1 MKKILRWSFLGGLA
15 LIIALISVVSAINN
29 SRKPVV
35 SDTVVTDAAGSTYR
49 VHIEKD
55 TTYAIVTDADGKIWG
70 VDFDGQTVDLTATRV
85 NLDEVYKPSDI
96 PTQFTGQ
103 HVDFVADPNQYMD
116 NQQGGNQTPDNGQQ
130 NGGADI
136 DNGQQGTDPGQ
147 DPNSQPTGLQ
157 PYRIQKYQDIIGG
170 GTYLINVTM
179 IENGVQE
186 EPITMAVKNGN
197 FYVSMSVD
205 DMAAQMI
212 YRADSG
218 TTYMLMDFIKKYCA
232 VPEDMMGEDM
242 DMSQVSKGFQV
253 EHLDKEITVTETSL
267 NGNPVICESYI
278 ADDGSEFLYYFDAN
292 DMLVRRDKNGPDGS
306 TDVMIFSQMTTE
318 VDDSLFEIP
327 SGYGYLNIS
336 WLLSMAG

>member
-15 LIIALISVVSAINN
+15 LVVALISVFTAINN
-29 SRKPVV
+29 SKKPVV

-55 TTYAIVTDADGKIWG
+55 TTYAIVTDAEGKIWG

-85 NLDEVYKPSDI
+85 NLDEVYKAEDI

-103 HVDFVADPNQYMD
+103 HVDFAVDPNQYMD
-116 NQQGGNQTPDNGQQ
+116 NGQSSDANSGQQGNATDADNSQQDNSGTDNQQ
-130 NGGADI
+130 NGL
-136 DNGQQGTDPGQ
+136 T
-147 DPNSQPTGLQ
+147 

-170 GTYLINVTM
+170 GTYLLNVTM

-186 EPITMAVKNGN
+186 DPITMAVKNGN
-197 FYVSMSVD
+197 FYVSMTVE
-205 DMAAQMI
+205 DMSAQMI

-218 TTYMLMDFIKKYCA
+218 TTYMLMDFIKKYCE
-232 VPEDMMGEDM
+232 VPESMMGEDM
-242 DMSQVSKGFQV
+242 DMSQISKGFQV
-253 EHLDKEITVTETSL
+253 EYLDKEIKAEQTTL
-267 NGNPVICESYI
+267 NGNPVVCESYI
-278 ADDGSEFLYYFDAN
+278 ADDGSEFLYYFDSK

-306 TDVMIFSQMTTE
+306 TDVMIFSQITTE